1 MTNPQNYQD
10 VDGRLTVTDNQGN
23 TASADIVDGR
33 DLDGDGTLDEFR
45 IDTDGDG
52 RADGSFID
60 QDNDGRMESISL
72 DTDGDGVADRTFQ
85 GDDTVDSSTGS
96 TAPVADTPPTPSDS
110 SPGTGPHAA
119 PEIPTDGT
127 EVDLD
132 GDGFGDAIIHDT
144 DGDGQLDIMQA
155 DTDGDGVTDLAM
167 FDTDGDGVVN
177 DIHHD
182 SDGDGIA
189 DQILLDTDGDGQL
202 DQEHFDTD
210 GDGIGDTYA
219 TDTDGDGVYDQF
231 EDVTTESE
239 APMMPG
245 AEDAD
250 FDAGGTELA

>member
-85 GDDTVDSSTGS
+85 GDDTFDSSTGS

-132 GDGFGDAIIHDT
+132 GDGFGDAI
-144 DGDGQLDIMQA
+144 
-155 DTDGDGVTDLAM
+155 
-167 FDTDGDGVVN
+167 
-177 DIHHD
+177 IHHD